1 MKIKLIITLLIGL
14 LLKTNQLFAQ
24 KLLSSMNLQNND
36 TTVSSMFITQND
48 STKPTVKY
56 LWRPFKPSTIG
67 VQLLAGVA
75 SEGVSIGAAFLAVA
89 ATQSIGGIF
98 AYPIGL
104 VILTP
109 TAICLA
115 GDAMGGNGSYT
126 ATFLIGDVSA
136 GIFTI
141 LRFKSGGD
149 YSNFYFVWLPLSS
162 ILGSIIAY
170 NLTGTSIEDASSSLL
185 QFHSSK
191 NFSFRC
197 PHIGVS
203 IDHTNKLLIN
213 AKIISIAL

>member
-115 GDAMGGNGSYT
+115 GDAMG
-126 ATFLIGDVSA
+126 
-136 GIFTI
+136 
-141 LRFKSGGD
+141 D